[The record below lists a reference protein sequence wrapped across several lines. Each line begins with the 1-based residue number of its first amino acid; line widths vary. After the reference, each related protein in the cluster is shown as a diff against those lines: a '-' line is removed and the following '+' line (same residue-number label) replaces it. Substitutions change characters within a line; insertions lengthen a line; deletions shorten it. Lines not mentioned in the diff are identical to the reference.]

1 MELQLLIPSVAI
13 ALVIVC
19 GSIGVFL
26 IAAEQSKKRVRD
38 RLDDV
43 INVGEGDDKARDVIL
58 RDMDLSTV
66 PFLNRVLQGA
76 SWARRLDT
84 LLVQGDIRL
93 RLGTFVALML
103 LAGSLVTYFVGFAMH
118 QPLLAIPAGVLA
130 AALPVFY
137 ARRRKTKRVLKFEKQ
152 FPDALDMLT
161 NALRA
166 GMALPV
172 AIQVVSE
179 ESPDPVGREFAI
191 LFEENRLGLDM
202 KEALRKL
209 GARIDSTELNLFVTA
224 VIMHRETGGNLAEI
238 LEGTAAVIRDR
249 FRILGD
255 VRSLTAQSRLSGVI
269 LAVLPIAIAG
279 LVLMVAPD
287 YLRGL
292 IDDAVGRNLLVFAV
306 ALQIVG
312 FLAMRR
318 IVKIKV

>member
-66 PFLNRVLQGA
+66 PFLNR
-76 SWARRLDT
+76 
-84 LLVQGDIRL
+84 DIRL